1 MAFLAATLLVAG
13 FFAYIYNL
21 KRQDYLLL
29 WTVAWL
35 LAALHHLGPA
45 LETWVPTGPL
55 ATALDQ
61 WTYGTAGI
69 FFFLGAQRYARLP
82 LWIIPAAT
90 TGALLGLWS
99 LANASH
105 WFTLVPVVVPSAAI
119 FLGVAFLFWR
129 ENRRQETLADQL
141 LAISFVLWAALRVG
155 LFYFFTD
162 ATKDV
167 VAGVRALGTV
177 PSAFVAMLMVMA
189 LYEEEKR
196 RIERNMLA
204 LSKLNLATSS
214 FVGGEIQRMLSQALD
229 RVLGVVRLPA
239 GALFLHHGDPQGPT
253 SVVAVGLSDDFCRAA
268 QKSSLDDY
276 LVGLV
281 ARLGGLLG
289 FRDLRDDGLNAL
301 EKEES
306 IRRFRELMLAQG
318 LRSVVAISLQAK
330 EQAFGVL
337 LLGTPDSRRFTP
349 AELRLL
355 LALGHQIG
363 MAVENSYLIQQTS
376 RRSEELHVLNEIGR
390 ALSSTLNKEDLLRK
404 IWEELRRLF
413 DVENF
418 YIGSLDTAR
427 DEILFDLEIIDGMR
441 MPKRLRQKGNHL
453 AEYVIRTAQPL
464 LIREQFAEETARL
477 GFTPNRQT
485 GSICAVPLILY

>member
-1 MAFLAATLLVAG
+1 MACRILGQAQRWSARCAENRRVLVYNNFIALALLAATSLVAG
-13 FFAYIYNL
+13 FFAYIYSL
-21 KRQDYLLL
+21 KRQTYLLL
-29 WTVAWL
+29 WTAGWTL
-35 LAALHHLGPA
+35 FALHYLGPA
-45 LETWVPTGPL
+45 LAEWVPDTPL
-55 ATALDQ
+55 QAALDR
-61 WTYGTAGI
+61 WLYAVAAV
-69 FFFLGAQRYARLP
+69 FFFLGAQLYAQRKP
-82 LWIIPAAT
+82 WKFGGGAAAVVL
-90 TGALLGLWS
+90 GAWAV
-99 LANASH
+99 ANALHLFSV
-105 WFTLVPVVVPSAAI
+105 TVVVPAALLFAAVAVI
-119 FLGVAFLFWR
+119 FWQ
-129 ENRRQETLADQL
+129 ESKRQETLADRLLGLSFMSWCVLQL
-141 LAISFVLWAALRVG
+141 AVFLFMRSAPAELAIDSPLSA
-155 LFYFFTD
+155 
-162 ATKDV
+162 
-167 VAGVRALGTV
+167 V

-189 LYEEEKR
+189 SYEEEKR

-204 LSKLNLATSS
+204 LSNLNLATSS
-214 FVGGEIQRMLSQALD
+214 FVGGEIQRMLAQALD

-253 SVVAVGLSDDFCRAA
+253 SVVAVGLNDDFCRIA
-268 QKSSLDDY
+268 QDEGLDDY

-301 EKEES
+301 EKEQS

-349 AELRLL
+349 AEYRLL

-390 ALSSTLNKEDLLRK
+390 ALSSTLNKEELLVK

-418 YIGSLDTAR
+418 YIAELDPVR
-427 DEILFDLEIIDGMR
+427 DEMR
-441 MPKRLRQKGNHL
+441 FHIEVIGGTRVPRRSRRSGNHL
-453 AEYVIRTAQPL
+453 PEYVIRTRQRV
-464 LIREQFAEETARL
+464 LIRA
-477 GFTPNRQT
+477 
-485 GSICAVPLILY
+485 